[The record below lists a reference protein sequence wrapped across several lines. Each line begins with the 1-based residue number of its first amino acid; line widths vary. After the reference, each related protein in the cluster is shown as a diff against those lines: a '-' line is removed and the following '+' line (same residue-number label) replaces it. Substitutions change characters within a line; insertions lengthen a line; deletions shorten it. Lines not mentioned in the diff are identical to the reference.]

1 MFVPLTVVPMNL
13 PLSSITMGPVASIV
27 GAAKT
32 VVATQMVMSDP
43 RIARTRECDRKV
55 PIKGNV

>member
-1 MFVPLTVVPMNL
+1 MTVVPMNL

-32 VVATQMVMSDP
+32 VVATQMVTSNP
-43 RIARTRECDRKV
+43 RIASTRECDWKV